1 MKFAPQDKHGVS
13 IVNCLRIHGPMT
25 IRQVSELLG
34 LDLRRTDQTMRRLML
49 QSHVEQ
55 TGERKGVGSGRAAIY
70 RWLDIEAPEK
80 PEPMI
85 NVYERKR
92 AIESAERTVRSL
104 KAEYNPAM
112 FDPFRVLRAQVGGM
126 A

>member
-1 MKFAPQDKHGVS
+1 MSFAPHDKHGVA
-13 IVNCLRIHGPMT
+13 IVNCLRLHGPMT
-25 IRQVSELLG
+25 IREVSEMLG
-34 LDLRRTDQTMRRLML
+34 LKLRLTDQTMRRLML

-70 RWLDIEAPEK
+70 RWLDIEAPDK

-92 AIESAERTVRSL
+92 ALAMADDLIRSL
-104 KAEYNPAM
+104 RAQWQPGM
-112 FDPFRVLRAQVGGM
+112 TDPFRVLRAQVS
-126 A
+126 